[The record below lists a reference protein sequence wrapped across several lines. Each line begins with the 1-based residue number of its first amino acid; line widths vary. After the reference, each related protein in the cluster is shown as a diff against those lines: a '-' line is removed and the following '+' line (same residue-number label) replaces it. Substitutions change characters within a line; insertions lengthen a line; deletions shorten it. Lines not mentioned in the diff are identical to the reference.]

1 MKVVRDAGPLRSEW
15 RRGKPLPGN
24 HVDLLRGGAEF
35 FPALIQAIDAAQ
47 RRVALETYIYTDDAT
62 AHSVTEAL
70 ARAARRGVDV
80 HLTLDGFG
88 TGLLPATIAT
98 MLKEAGVRL
107 RIYRP
112 LRGFRLQRRH
122 LRR

>member
-24 HVDLLRGGAEF
+24 DVDLLCGGAEF
-35 FPALIQAIDAAQ
+35 FPALIEAIDAAQ

-70 ARAARRGVDV
+70 AR
-80 HLTLDGFG
+80 
-88 TGLLPATIAT
+88 
-98 MLKEAGVRL
+98 
-107 RIYRP
+107 
-112 LRGFRLQRRH
+112 
-122 LRR
+122 